1 MNDIGIATD
10 VSSRVVTAAAAAAA
24 AAAIRW
30 ISPAMVCLVLNHDGF
45 HEKGHMDTIYILYT
59 V

>member
-1 MNDIGIATD
+1 MYKD
-10 VSSRVVTAAAAAAA
+10 VVTEVADQVVTAAAAAAA

>member
-1 MNDIGIATD
+1 MYKD
-10 VSSRVVTAAAAAAA
+10 VVTEVADQVVTAAAAAV
-24 AAAIRW
+24 IRW

-45 HEKGHMDTIYILYT
+45 QLSMKKAIDTIYILYT